1 MKKILKYKLGLILIA
16 IMVLAIVAIMKPEAT
31 EMVARAFM
39 LIIAGV

>member
-16 IMVLAIVAIMKPEAT
+16 IMVLAIVAIIKPEAA